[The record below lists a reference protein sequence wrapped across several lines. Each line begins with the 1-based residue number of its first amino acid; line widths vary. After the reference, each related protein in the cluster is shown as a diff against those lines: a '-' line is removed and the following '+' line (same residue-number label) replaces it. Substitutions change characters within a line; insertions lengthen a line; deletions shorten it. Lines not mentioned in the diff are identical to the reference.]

1 MLAQEQQLGQRY
13 SCVCRVRTDTIWLEP
28 WDAAALG
35 RLLTPNQRAV
45 IAGPEF
51 TRPGHKG
58 DKFWVASRSAAWRAF
73 VLLPHFFYMNI
84 SNDEM
89 WAKLACDDRQPSDDW
104 IARPAMDWRV
114 RGCEQIA
121 VRPRICPEVV
131 VPFAFVKS
139 GLLLQDSCPITGAF
153 VTLSSYHPAEVRCKA
168 GSPAA
173 TTRVHHS
180 EEEDQPVVFLRRWRS
195 RTGADGMGQLTQ
207 DSLDMPI
214 LLQFGRLQTQ
224 VHYAAF
230 VRLQVQLLPEDLVLT
245 KLFQFDEKSARAG
258 FLVEA
263 LVPELEFMHETA
275 LEFTVQIT
283 LVDVSG
289 SKRGLPNA
297 KLSWVLGRGVPTE
310 QDFAL
315 LEDWGLKILAKVTR
329 RGTSRLRAASDR
341 VLQCIT
347 AHTAQTH
354 TGRDMASLVETCQA
368 REHEGMRTPSLE
380 IQNLDGWE
388 NSLRVLL
395 EEAMASKSLTRT
407 SVAPFFRHVQ
417 AKSDQG
423 IRTESE
429 QKEEDGDDG
438 GLLHDRAPELSTVW
452 AY

>member
-1 MLAQEQQLGQRY
+1 M
-13 SCVCRVRTDTIWLEP
+13 CRVRTDTIWLEP
-28 WDAAALG
+28 WNAEALG
-35 RLLTPNQRAV
+35 RLLTLNQRAV

-51 TRPGHKG
+51 TTPGHRG

-89 WAKLACDDRQPSDDW
+89 WAKLSCDDRKRTDDW

-121 VRPRICPEVV
+121 VRPRICQEVV

-168 GSPAA
+168 GSPAV
-173 TTRVHHS
+173 TKRVRHS
-180 EEEDQPVVFLRRWRS
+180 EEDPPVVFLS
-195 RTGADGMGQLTQ
+195 RTGTNGMRQQ

-214 LLQFGRLQTQ
+214 LLQFGRLQTL

-230 VRLQVQLLPEDLVLT
+230 VRLQVQLLPEDVVLT
-245 KLFQFDEKSARAG
+245 KLFQFDEKSGREG

-263 LVPELEFMHETA
+263 SMPELELMHETT
-275 LEFTVQIT
+275 LEYTVQIT

-297 KLSWVLGRGVPTE
+297 KVSGVLGRGVPTE
-310 QDFAL
+310 QDFEL

-329 RGTSRLRAASDR
+329 RGTTSVKSLRAASDSASP
-341 VLQCIT
+341 CN
-347 AHTAQTH
+347 TAQTH
-354 TGRDMASLVETCQA
+354 TGRDMASPVETCQA
-368 REHEGMRTPSLE
+368 REHQVMRAPSLE

-395 EEAMASKSLTRT
+395 EEGMACKRLTRQ
-407 SVAPFFRHVQ
+407 SVEPFLLHRLVESQ
-417 AKSDQG
+417 KG
-423 IRTESE
+423 ITTESE

-438 GLLHDRAPELSTVW
+438 GLLLDRAPELSTVW